1 MRTKSKKFKI
11 IIIILTVILT
21 FLIVSVIKSV
31 NKYIDTHTW
40 ATISITGT
48 INSDTSG
55 SFNYEHE
62 YLKGDI
68 IKIGNVILNIT
79 DISHDGTVSFS
90 VQQGELYNE
99 EGETI
104 DADTIF
110 KDAKSNYKLHNGFLS
125 LNVTSNRYQ

>member
-1 MRTKSKKFKI
+1 MRTKSKRFKI
-11 IIIILTVILT
+11 IIIILAVILT
-21 FLIVSVIKSV
+21 FLIVSAIKSV

>member
-1 MRTKSKKFKI
+1 MTIYIIFFTDVQKI
-11 IIIILTVILT
+11 I
-21 FLIVSVIKSV
+21 
-31 NKYIDTHTW
+31 
-40 ATISITGT
+40 SIA
-48 INSDTSG
+48 S
-55 SFNYEHE
+55 H
-62 YLKGDI
+62 

>member
-55 SFNYEHE
+55 SFISS
-62 YLKGDI
+62 G
-68 IKIGNVILNIT
+68 IK
-79 DISHDGTVSFS
+79 
-90 VQQGELYNE
+90 
-99 EGETI
+99 
-104 DADTIF
+104 
-110 KDAKSNYKLHNGFLS
+110 
-125 LNVTSNRYQ
+125 